1 MHVSKYLHSNIYL
14 LSFFLYLFFSLWVF
28 FREHSRF
35 TGLQGKGEGIS
46 LTPHYHF
53 HLLQGHLD
61 VSMTIPAGSSHLR
74 IASSRTRT
82 GNLWFLNASRQP
94 LSYSPYI
101 YIENPIYI
109 LKIPTSYTVKLHVF
123 ISLIAKLYHIKMEVE
138 AKASIFI
145 FLFETL

>member
-1 MHVSKYLHSNIYL
+1 MHRLIQIRQCIICISNNTKIHANIDTSIHIHVHIYIYL
-14 LSFFLYLFFSLWVF
+14 CMCLSIYIPIFIFFLSFFLSLFFSIWVF

-82 GNLWFLNASRQP
+82 GNLWFLNASR
-94 LSYSPYI
+94 
-101 YIENPIYI
+101 
-109 LKIPTSYTVKLHVF
+109 
-123 ISLIAKLYHIKMEVE
+123 
-138 AKASIFI
+138 
-145 FLFETL
+145 

>member
-1 MHVSKYLHSNIYL
+1 MHRLIQIRQCIICISNNTKIHANIHTSIHMHVHIYIFMHVSKYLHSNIYL
-14 LSFFLYLFFSLWVF
+14 LSFFLSFFFSIWVF

-82 GNLWFLNASRQP
+82 GNLWFLNASR
-94 LSYSPYI
+94 
-101 YIENPIYI
+101 
-109 LKIPTSYTVKLHVF
+109 
-123 ISLIAKLYHIKMEVE
+123 
-138 AKASIFI
+138 
-145 FLFETL
+145 

>member
-1 MHVSKYLHSNIYL
+1 MHDLFKYVNVSSVSAITQKYTQIYTHLYIYMYIYIYIFMHVSKYLHSNIYL
-14 LSFFLYLFFSLWVF
+14 LSFFLYLFFSIWVF

-82 GNLWFLNASRQP
+82 GNLWFLNASR
-94 LSYSPYI
+94 
-101 YIENPIYI
+101 
-109 LKIPTSYTVKLHVF
+109 
-123 ISLIAKLYHIKMEVE
+123 
-138 AKASIFI
+138 
-145 FLFETL
+145 